1 MAPPSL
7 CDDVFQAGHGTDS
20 GPTGLNYLPFVLK
33 MENVLGSKFS
43 WRCFLKPEVL
53 SFFIEK
59 FDPFCELQEGPE
71 SMAVRVEEA
80 SKQYGA
86 VCNF

>member
-1 MAPPSL
+1 M
-7 CDDVFQAGHGTDS
+7 
-20 GPTGLNYLPFVLK
+20 
-33 MENVLGSKFS
+33 
-43 WRCFLKPEVL
+43 KPEVL

>member
-1 MAPPSL
+1 M
-7 CDDVFQAGHGTDS
+7 
-20 GPTGLNYLPFVLK
+20 
-33 MENVLGSKFS
+33 
-43 WRCFLKPEVL
+43 KPEVL
-53 SFFIEK
+53 SFSIEK
-59 FDPFCELQEGPE
+59 LDPFCELQEGPE